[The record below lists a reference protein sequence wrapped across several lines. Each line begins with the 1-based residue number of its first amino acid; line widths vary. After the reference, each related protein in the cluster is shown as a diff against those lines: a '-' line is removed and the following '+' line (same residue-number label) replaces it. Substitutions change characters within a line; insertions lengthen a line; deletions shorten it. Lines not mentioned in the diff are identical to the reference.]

1 MSLEVPPGENE
12 PTPTPGDEPVS
23 TPEPNQEPSIA
34 DTVPSERA
42 DPPTFPTK
50 SFTIPYAHLDSFCRK
65 IRSVI
70 PRGKAISL
78 AFCAPALF
86 AASLAIHDI
95 NGVPRS
101 PLKPEGKASVLFFI
115 TSDCPISNS
124 YAPEI
129 QRICSEY
136 GPKQVS
142 CDLVYVD
149 PDLTTAA
156 VKKHVQDFGYAA
168 VSAILDSSQK
178 LVKAAGATITPEA
191 AVIGPSGQVLYR
203 GRIDNVYAALGKRRP
218 EATEH
223 DLRKAL
229 DEVLSGK
236 PVSTPQTQA
245 IGCYIPPAGVKR

>member
-1 MSLEVPPGENE
+1 
-12 PTPTPGDEPVS
+12 
-23 TPEPNQEPSIA
+23 
-34 DTVPSERA
+34 
-42 DPPTFPTK
+42 
-50 SFTIPYAHLDSFCRK
+50 
-65 IRSVI
+65 VI
-70 PRGKAISL
+70 PRASIPAAIAL
-78 AFCAPALF
+78 CAVALF
-86 AASLAIHDI
+86 GASLAIQDI
-95 NGVPRS
+95 NGVPRF

-136 GPKQVS
+136 GTKGVG

-149 PDLTTAA
+149 PDLTAA
-156 VKKHVQDFGYAA
+156 DVKKHVKDFGYSN
-168 VSAILDSSQK
+168 VPAILDSAQK

-191 AVIGPSGQVLYR
+191 AVIGPSGDVLYR

-218 EATEH
+218 EATEK

-236 PVSTPQTQA
+236 SVSTPRTKA
-245 IGCYIPPAGVKR
+245 IGCYIPPVGVK